1 MANKERKVIRSYL
14 HIAQEQRSLDS
25 QIGWHKIALYIILFY
40 LILFIFQR
48 KFVSLKSYLY
58 FCTTFQWKIKFRTE

>member
-1 MANKERKVIRSYL
+1 MAKKERKVVWHYL
-14 HIAQEQRSLDS
+14 HISQEARSLGP
-25 QIGWHKIALYIILFY
+25 QIGWHKTALYIILFY
-40 LILFIFQR
+40 LILIIFQR